1 MANKVVYNNTD
12 YDILDAI
19 TLLDRNYLIL
29 INDNSFDDINY
40 LESSIIDGQKKYFLP
55 PKSYDISN
63 YNYDLKRLQLS
74 FVVSRIINI
83 LKYQVENNYS
93 RDLNDIKSN
102 FVEIKKFLYND
113 TTIQSILNKYEN
125 LKPDTFLN
133 ILEKIEECLNKKF
146 SIENKK
152 EYNYLERPIKTDNGL
167 DYEWLYDLNLSQLRD
182 IIGCKNRTSEELIY
196 ILDALDKKEETDLSI
211 QYYTELGKIKKLK
224 SQTATAAFVDVFLL
238 TAITASFALL
248 FLLSIF

>member
-29 INDNSFDDINY
+29 INGNSFDDINY

-63 YNYDLKRLQLS
+63 SNYDLKRLQLS
-74 FVVSRIINI
+74 FVVSRIVNI

-146 SIENKK
+146 LIEDKK

-196 ILDALDKKEETDLSI
+196 ILDALDKKEETYLSI